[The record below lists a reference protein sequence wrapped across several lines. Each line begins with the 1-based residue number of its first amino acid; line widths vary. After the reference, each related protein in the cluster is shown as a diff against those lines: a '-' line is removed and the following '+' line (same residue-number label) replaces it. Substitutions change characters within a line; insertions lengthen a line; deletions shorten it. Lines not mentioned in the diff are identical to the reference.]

1 MVVVVVVV
9 VASSSNDEE
18 EHCWLSWKRAGRT
31 KTVKS
36 HKVFIVKNFVKDQ
49 NEVLLNTENEIK

>member
-1 MVVVVVVV
+1 MVVVVV

-36 HKVFIVKNFVKDQ
+36 HKVLFIATNYVKDCSI
-49 NEVLLNTENEIK
+49 LKMK